1 MKKLCSL
8 LLFLPVVLLLQAQR
22 YIIRYDLAGEDI
34 KYYEVN
40 KRGDTAAVPVIN
52 LSRSNKVNLT
62 LQNLPGSFRDTIF
75 YKIKAETSETIVN
88 PFWGGDMGGTSGL
101 AFLKKYTD
109 KLYQSTD
116 VSVKSNTDLDKAAR
130 EKVISDYNLFIDSYN
145 NWTRAALFEEE
156 CKGLWKEL
164 AGLRYNIEQTAV
176 AVKQTAH
183 KKTADLFPGIN
194 ENSSP
199 IQVAEWVAEQDPARL
214 KELLKKAYEK
224 VFLSYRDLTFP
235 NSQIDSLISS
245 SKKLMNTAD
254 SYPFSTGEN
263 NVSETVNRI
272 IALYRQIM
280 KDSYVRTLPLTIE
293 RNTSAA
299 IIKLTPVVDS
309 ATRKLLH
316 MPLNDTVERTV
327 TIYKKSPIRFRN
339 TFGISFVSYAENRW
353 NYFVKTNNT
362 INTIEK
368 ESADIFLPVV
378 TAFLHFYSPR
388 DKGFRWGGSFG
399 AGITLGGGENDIGN
413 QLNILLGLST
423 FLGRNDPVCISAG
436 ISGARVKKLS
446 GYRPGDIVP
455 FQQLEEK
462 HYNNVYRNGY
472 FIAVTFNPT
481 GLNAKD

>member
-1 MKKLCSL
+1 MKKVCAL
-8 LLFLPVVLLLQAQR
+8 LLFLTSVLMLEAQR

-40 KRGDTAAVPVIN
+40 KRGDTTSVPVIN

-62 LQNLPGSFRDTIF
+62 LQNLPGSFRDTIV
-75 YKIKAETSETIVN
+75 YKIKAETNETIVN

-109 KLYQSTD
+109 KLYQVAD
-116 VSVKSNTDLDKAAR
+116 VKKANTDIDKATR
-130 EKVISDYNLFIDSYN
+130 EKFISDYNQFIDAYN

-164 AGLRYNIEQTAV
+164 AGLRYSIEQTATT
-176 AVKQTAH
+176 VKQAAH

-194 ENSSP
+194 ENSTA
-199 IQVAEWVAEQDPARL
+199 IQVAEWVAAQDPARL

-224 VFLSYRDLTFP
+224 IFNTYREFTFP
-235 NSQIDSLISS
+235 NNAIDSLIGSS
-245 SKKLMNTAD
+245 QKLMTTAD
-254 SYPFSTGEN
+254 NYAYSSGEN
-263 NVSETVNRI
+263 NISETVNRI
-272 IALYRQIM
+272 MALYRQIM
-280 KDSYVRTLPLTIE
+280 KDSYARTLPLTIE

-309 ATRKLLH
+309 ATRKLLN
-316 MPLNDTVERTV
+316 MAKDDTVQRTI

-353 NYFVKTNNT
+353 NYFVKTNNN

-368 ESADIFLPVV
+368 ESADVFLPVV

-399 AGITLGGGENDIGN
+399 VGISLGGGESDIGN
-413 QLNILLGLST
+413 QLNILLGIST
-423 FLGRNDPVCISAG
+423 FLGRNDPVSISAG

-455 FQQLEEK
+455 FQQLDDK
-462 HYNNVYRNGY
+462 HYNSVYRNGY
-472 FIAVTFNPT
+472 FIAVTFNPA

>member
-1 MKKLCSL
+1 
-8 LLFLPVVLLLQAQR
+8 
-22 YIIRYDLAGEDI
+22 
-34 KYYEVN
+34 
-40 KRGDTAAVPVIN
+40 
-52 LSRSNKVNLT
+52 
-62 LQNLPGSFRDTIF
+62 
-75 YKIKAETSETIVN
+75 
-88 PFWGGDMGGTSGL
+88 
-101 AFLKKYTD
+101 
-109 KLYQSTD
+109 
-116 VSVKSNTDLDKAAR
+116 
-130 EKVISDYNLFIDSYN
+130 
-145 NWTRAALFEEE
+145 
-156 CKGLWKEL
+156 
-164 AGLRYNIEQTAV
+164 
-176 AVKQTAH
+176 
-183 KKTADLFPGIN
+183 
-194 ENSSP
+194 
-199 IQVAEWVAEQDPARL
+199 
-214 KELLKKAYEK
+214 
-224 VFLSYRDLTFP
+224 
-235 NSQIDSLISS
+235 
-245 SKKLMNTAD
+245 
-254 SYPFSTGEN
+254 
-263 NVSETVNRI
+263 
-272 IALYRQIM
+272 M

>member
-1 MKKLCSL
+1 MKKAFAL
-8 LLFLPVVLLLQAQR
+8 LLFLPAVLLLQAQR

-40 KRGDTAAVPVIN
+40 KRGDTASVPVIN

-62 LQNLPGSFRDTIF
+62 LQNLPGSFRDTIV
-75 YKIKAETSETIVN
+75 YKIKAETNETIVN
-88 PFWGGDMGGTSGL
+88 PFWGGDIGGTSGL

-109 KLYQSTD
+109 KLYQGVDIT
-116 VSVKSNTDLDKAAR
+116 KSNTDIDKATR
-130 EKVISDYNLFIDSYN
+130 EKFISDYNQFIDAYN

-164 AGLRYNIEQTAV
+164 AGLRYSIAQTATT
-176 AVKQTAH
+176 VKQAAH

-194 ENSSP
+194 ENSTS
-199 IQVAEWVAEQDPARL
+199 IQVAEWVAAQDPARL

-224 VFLSYRDLTFP
+224 IFYTYREFTFP
-235 NSQIDSLISS
+235 NNAIDSLTGTSQ
-245 SKKLMNTAD
+245 KLMTTAD
-254 SYPFSTGEN
+254 NYAYSSEEN
-263 NVSETVNRI
+263 NISETVNRI
-272 IALYRQIM
+272 MALYRQIM

-299 IIKLTPVVDS
+299 IIKLTPVVDTV
-309 ATRKLLH
+309 TRKLLN
-316 MPLNDTVERTV
+316 MSKDDTVQRTI

-339 TFGISFVSYAENRW
+339 TYGISFVSYAENRW
-353 NYFVKTNNT
+353 NYFVKTNNN

-399 AGITLGGGENDIGN
+399 AGISLGSGESDIGN
-413 QLNILLGLST
+413 QLNILLGIST
-423 FLGRNDPVCISAG
+423 FLGINDPVSISAG

-446 GYRPGDIVP
+446 GYRPGDIVS
-455 FQQLEEK
+455 FQQLEDK
-462 HYNNVYRNGY
+462 HYNSVYRNGY
-472 FIAVTFNPT
+472 FIAVTFNPA